1 MKMRVVHIV
10 PLSNQALK
18 IFEELKAVARS
29 SNYIFPSVTSNK
41 RPMSDNTLNMALRR
55 MDYDKSQMTAHG
67 FRSMASTNLHEQGW
81 LHDAIERQLAH
92 GKRDKAPA
100 PFLSLLST
108 KN

>member
-1 MKMRVVHIV
+1 MIDATKCRSLSFTS
-10 PLSNQALK
+10 PLRILADLR
-18 IFEELKAVARS
+18 L
-29 SNYIFPSVTSNK
+29 Y
-41 RPMSDNTLNMALRR
+41 NTLNMALRR